1 MTRHL
6 ILGSGPAGIIAAET
20 LRRTDPQCEVT
31 VIGDE
36 PQPPY
41 SRMAIPYLLAGNIG
55 EDGTHLRHS
64 PGHYDGLGISVK
76 QGRATAVDS
85 AARTVT
91 VDTGGAT
98 SDVAY
103 DKLLIATGAR
113 PAAPAIPGL
122 DLDGVANCWTMA
134 DARNIIRRAAAGS
147 DVVLM
152 GAGFIGC
159 IILEALAARK
169 VNLTVVEMAPRMLA
183 RMMDDTGAAMMRR
196 WCKSKGVTVHT
207 GTAVT
212 DIEKDG
218 KRIKVTMD
226 GGETH
231 VLSADLVVCATGVRA
246 NADFLSGS
254 GVTVDDGIVVDQNL
268 QTNIKGVYAAG
279 DVAQGPDF
287 STGQAAVHAIQPTAS
302 EHGRIA
308 ARNMAGRATGY
319 GGSLSMNVLNTLG
332 LVSSSFGLWDGAAG
346 GERATAVSEDDCR
359 YLRLEFQDDRLVGAL
374 ALGLTLHIGVI
385 RGLIQ
390 TKVRLG
396 KFKKELMRDP
406 HRIMH
411 AYLGQTQGVMPE

>member
-55 EDGTHLRHS
+55 EDGAHLRHS
-64 PGHYDGLGISVK
+64 PGHYDDLGISVK

-91 VDTGGAT
+91 VDADGAT
-98 SDVAY
+98 SAVAY

-113 PAAPAIPGL
+113 PVAPAVPGM

-134 DARNIIRRAAAGS
+134 DARRIIRRAAPGS

-196 WCKSKGVTVHT
+196 WCEAKGVTVHT
-207 GTAVT
+207 GTAVAGL
-212 DIEKDG
+212 EKDG
-218 KRIKVTMD
+218 ERIKVTMD
-226 GGETH
+226 GGET
-231 VLSADLVVCATGVRA
+231 VTAGLVVCATGVRA
-246 NADFLSGS
+246 NVDFLSGS
-254 GVTVDDGIVVDQNL
+254 GITVDDGVVVDQNL
-268 QTNIKGVYAAG
+268 QTSIQGVYAAG

-287 STGQAAVHAIQPTAS
+287 STGRNAVHAIQPTAS

-308 ARNMAGRATGY
+308 ARNMAGRATNY

-346 GERATAVSEDDCR
+346 GESAALVSEDDHR

-385 RGLIQ
+385 RGIIQ

-411 AYLGQTQGVMPE
+411 AYLAQTQGVIA